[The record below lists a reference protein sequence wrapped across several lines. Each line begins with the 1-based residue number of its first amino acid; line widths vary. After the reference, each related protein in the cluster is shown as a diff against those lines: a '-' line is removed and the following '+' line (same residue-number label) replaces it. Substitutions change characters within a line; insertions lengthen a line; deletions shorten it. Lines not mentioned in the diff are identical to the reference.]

1 VATSEKRL
9 PLSWSKAM
17 RGEAPPLTKQP
28 LPQDPTL
35 YDLTEW
41 SLITAVITEQGA
53 KGAWKVGARE

>member
-1 VATSEKRL
+1 
-9 PLSWSKAM
+9 M
-17 RGEAPPLTKQP
+17 MQGEAPPLTKQP

-41 SLITAVITEQGA
+41 TLITAIITEQGA